1 MGGRQTESGL
11 LGILCLLL
19 AGSSGIRECS
29 AAVLA
34 SESFNY
40 EQADGSLIS
49 GAAGGTGWSGA
60 WGNTGLDFYRTAG
73 MTFPGLTTSGGSIE
87 TRSFSAT
94 DFRNLNASYGTDG
107 TTLWL
112 RFLIQRDNTDT
123 EGNSGYAGLSL
134 FDNGSE
140 QLFIGKRNGVS
151 TWGLEQAGG
160 GASANSTVSI
170 NDPGAAMMLV
180 RLSFLPG
187 AETID
192 LWALNSEAPE
202 DELDLG
208 AASASISATDFD
220 FNRIRIGS
228 GSTVYNVDEIF
239 LASSYEDLFAT
250 SVPEPT
256 TLVLMMGAGLVLTR
270 LRQRVGQ
277 SVAEP
282 RVGFRD

>member
-1 MGGRQTESGL
+1 
-11 LGILCLLL
+11 
-19 AGSSGIRECS
+19 
-29 AAVLA
+29 
-34 SESFNY
+34 
-40 EQADGSLIS
+40 
-49 GAAGGTGWSGA
+49 
-60 WGNTGLDFYRTAG
+60 
-73 MTFPGLTTSGGSIE
+73 
-87 TRSFSAT
+87 
-94 DFRNLNASYGTDG
+94 
-107 TTLWL
+107 
-112 RFLIQRDNTDT
+112 
-123 EGNSGYAGLSL
+123 
-134 FDNGSE
+134 
-140 QLFIGKRNGVS
+140 
-151 TWGLEQAGG
+151 
-160 GASANSTVSI
+160 
-170 NDPGAAMMLV
+170 MMLV

-187 AETID
+187 EETID

-228 GSTVYNVDEIF
+228 GSNVYNFDEIF